1 MKNMIKIPYAEY
13 TFVETDAQAREILH
27 VVTKLPEKPG
37 TLGFDP
43 HAKLEMEAA
52 IAKMRLSPDN
62 PYGCYDY
69 HVHWGI
75 SNGCAS
81 G

>member
-1 MKNMIKIPYAEY
+1 MKNTIKIPHAED
-13 TFVETDAQAREILH
+13 TFVDTDAQAREILH
-27 VVTKLPEKPG
+27 VVTKLAEKPG
-37 TLGFDP
+37 TLGFDI

-52 IAKMRLSPDN
+52 IAKMRLSNDKPFGYDN
-62 PYGCYDY
+62 FV
-69 HVHWGI
+69 VHWGI